1 MKSQFKMNASIFRL
15 VYAISSIYAICGIIT
30 LMQFSILIKVEEPDH
45 VSDPNSNTYFSPKVT
60 TTYSKNIYYDK

>member
-1 MKSQFKMNASIFRL
+1 
-15 VYAISSIYAICGIIT
+15 
-30 LMQFSILIKVEEPDH
+30 MQFSILIKVEEPDH